1 MATLR
6 RLLAQRHLALP
17 LLLATLLLKLLV
29 PTGYMIGNEQGHIAI
44 ILCPGTVPAPTPAA
58 SAMSSSMQGSMQG
71 SMHGMH
77 ADMPDHGKSKD
88 HATVEM
94 PCAFAGLAAA
104 TLAAVDPALLIA
116 LIAFIMTIGS
126 EGLALPKPLR
136 RAFLRPPLRGPP
148 AYP

>member
-1 MATLR
+1 VAALR

-29 PTGYMIGNEQGHIAI
+29 PTGYMVAAEQGHIAI
-44 ILCPGTVPAPTPAA
+44 MLCPGTVPSPAA
-58 SAMSSSMQGSMQG
+58 ATMS

-77 ADMPDHGKSKD
+77 ANMLDHGKSKD
-88 HATVEM
+88 HGLVEM

-104 TLAAVDPALLIA
+104 TLAAIDPALLIA
-116 LIAFIMTIGS
+116 LIAFIMAIGS

>member
-1 MATLR
+1 MAALR

-29 PTGYMIGNEQGHIAI
+29 PTGYMIAAERGHIAI
-44 ILCPGTVPAPTPAA
+44 TLCPGTVPAPSPAA
-58 SAMSSSMQGSMQG
+58 ATMS

-88 HATVEM
+88 HGMVEM

-104 TLAAVDPALLIA
+104 TLAAIDPALLIA

-126 EGLALPKPLR
+126 EGLALPNPLR

>member
-1 MATLR
+1 MAALR

-29 PTGYMIGNEQGHIAI
+29 PTGYMIGTEQGHIAI
-44 ILCPGTVPAPTPAA
+44 ILCPGTVPAPAVEAA
-58 SAMSSSMQGSMQG
+58 AMS

-77 ADMPDHGKSKD
+77 ADMPDHGKSKN
-88 HATVEM
+88 HGMVEM

-104 TLAAVDPALLIA
+104 TLAAIDPVLLIA

-126 EGLALPKPLR
+126 DGLALPKPLR

-148 AYP
+148 AYL